1 MVAVPET
8 QSELDKWGV
17 QPEARLVLAHGDD
30 DDGDGDDGDDCD
42 TDGDDGDN
50 ANASKLVRLWVSPWV
65 PSFVSVM
72 IIIIITS

>member
-50 ANASKLVRLWVSPWV
+50 ANASKLVRGSVCGSPRGFLRLCL
-65 PSFVSVM
+65 S
-72 IIIIITS
+72 